1 MPKRPK
7 LVRTSITIPSDVLAQ
22 ADQLAQKLDR
32 SRSWVLAEGVRRLAR
47 EGGAVAA
54 APTLRE
60 PAVHPYA
67 GHEAEMEAARLR
79 RLRADLAATPEQRLH
94 DAEQLV
100 RLARMVR
107 PPRNRTQ
114 IIGFD
119 SYEDY
124 DRWKTTQWAGG

>member
-1 MPKRPK
+1 MPKRSK
-7 LVRTSITIPSDVLAQ
+7 LVRTSITIPVDVLAL
-22 ADQLAQKLDR
+22 ADRLARELDR
-32 SRSWVLAEGVRRLAR
+32 SRSWVLAEGVRRLSQ
-47 EGGAVAA
+47 GAKAHTA
-54 APTLRE
+54 APGVRE

-67 GHEAEMEAARLR
+67 GQEAEMEAARLR
-79 RLRADLAATPEQRLH
+79 RLDADLAATPEERLRE
-94 DAEQLV
+94 AEELV

-124 DRWKTTQWAGG
+124 YRWKTTQQAGG